1 QFGWIHESFR
11 QLVNRKYGREVWL
24 KILELSRFEEG
35 TESEISHY
43 YNDDE
48 TLRLVNAMANV
59 IGIPIEEV
67 WEAYGG
73 FLIQFTMETGWDE
86 LLRAMAIDLEGFL
99 DSLDSLHYFIDHV
112 VYQTKLRGPSFRC
125 EPQSDGTLLL
135 HYYSKRSGLYP
146 IVKGVVREVARRIYD
161 TEVIMKVQERKQEHL
176 DAFVTEHVVFVIVQV
191 KTSASNVAKSIT
203 SKISEVPA
211 AIAASVGMGM
221 FDISAEDFCLAYPY
235 HICFDK
241 DLRIEHIGAHIRR
254 AYPAFQRQETQV
266 SDIFELIHPEM
277 PLSYE
282 SILAF
287 KNSLFVFK
295 MKGTGDVVHSGGNE
309 GEAKPVHVKGSMTL
323 VDGGKYLLYLC
334 SVNVTTV
341 RELIERKLHISEMQ
355 RHDGTRDLIMLNQ
368 SRMSQVELN
377 RTLEETMK
385 NMKKMAAELEVEKQ
399 KTDTLLCE
407 LMPPS
412 VAESLRQGK
421 VADACEFSECTLLF
435 TDIVTF
441 TNICAECTPYD
452 VVTLLND
459 LYLRFD
465 RLVGLHDVYKVETI
479 GDAYMIVG
487 GVPDPCDNHA
497 ERVLN
502 VSIGMLMES
511 KLVHSPITHKPI
523 KMRIGVHC
531 GGVVAGVVGMKMPRY
546 CLFGDSVNVANKM
559 ESCGVPCKIHVSES
573 AKKNGS
579 STNNAFVFSNRGLTE
594 IKGKGLMF
602 TYFLERNDR
611 RSVWELCSRPRSSE
625 QTIDGYMELHDISI
639 YGEIEETPHGSIRKK
654 HGKQKNGASA
664 ENGDAVDGQNGAGEH
679 AHDHHVRSKTC
690 TIV

>member
-125 EPQSDGTLLL
+125 EPQPDGTLLL

-191 KTSASNVAKSIT
+191 KTSNSSAAKAIT
-203 SKISEVPA
+203 SKISEAP
-211 AIAASVGMGM
+211 IMSITSGMGL

-241 DLRIEHIGAHIRR
+241 DLFIEHIGAHIRR
-254 AYPAFQRQETQV
+254 AYPQCQRSETRV

-295 MKGTGDVVHSGGNE
+295 MKGSGDVVHDGSDAE
-309 GEAKPVHVKGSMTL
+309 GKPVHVKGSMTL

-341 RELIERKLHISEMQ
+341 RELIERKLHISDMQ

-385 NMKKMAAELEVEKQ
+385 NMKKMAAELEIEKQ

-421 VADACEFSECTLLF
+421 VADACEFSDCTLLF

-531 GGVVAGVVGMKMPRY
+531 GPVVAGVVGMKMPRY

-559 ESCGVPCKIHVSES
+559 EACGIPCKIHVSEP

-579 STNNAFVFSNRGLTE
+579 ATNSSFVFSTRGLTE
-594 IKGKGLMF
+594 IKGKGVMF
-602 TYFLERNDR
+602 TYFLDRNDR

-625 QTIDGYMELHDISI
+625 QTIDGYMELHDLSI
-639 YGEIEETPHGSIRKK
+639 YGEMEETPKGSIKIKK
-654 HGKQKNGASA
+654 NGKQRNGAAAAA
-664 ENGDAVDGQNGAGEH
+664 ENGVENGQQHENGDTN
-679 AHDHHVRSKTC
+679 DHHVHSKTC

>member
-1 QFGWIHESFR
+1 MFGWIHESFR

-125 EPQSDGTLLL
+125 EPQPDGTLLL

-161 TEVIMKVQERKQEHL
+161 TEVVMKVQERKQEHL

-191 KTSASNVAKSIT
+191 KTSNTASAKAIT
-203 SKISEVPA
+203 SKISELPMA
-211 AIAASVGMGM
+211 AITAGIGM

-241 DLRIEHIGAHIRR
+241 DLLIEHVGAHIRR
-254 AYPAFQRQETQV
+254 SYPQCQRQETRV

-295 MKGTGDVVHSGGNE
+295 MKGSGDVVHEGNDAAE
-309 GEAKPVHVKGSMTL
+309 GKPVHVKGSMTL

-341 RELIERKLHISEMQ
+341 RELIERKLHISDMQ

-385 NMKKMAAELEVEKQ
+385 NMKKMAAELEIEKQ

-421 VADACEFSECTLLF
+421 VADACEFTDCTLLF

-465 RLVGLHDVYKVETI
+465 RLVGLHEVYKVETI

-531 GGVVAGVVGMKMPRY
+531 GPVVAGVVGMKMPRY

-559 ESCGVPCKIHVSES
+559 EACGVPCKIHVSEP

-579 STNNAFVFSNRGLTE
+579 ATNTSFVFSTRGLTE

-602 TYFLERNDR
+602 TYFLDRNDR

-625 QTIDGYMELHDISI
+625 QTIDGYMELHDLGI
-639 YGEIEETPHGSIRKK
+639 YGEIEDTPQGSIKMKK
-654 HGKQKNGASA
+654 NGKQRNGTAPA
-664 ENGDAVDGQNGAGEH
+664 ENGIAENGQENGGSL
-679 AHDHHVRSKTC
+679 DHHVHSKTC
-690 TIV
+690 SIL